1 MKSIVESLTEKSIAC
16 TVSAIEIYNKPDF
29 KYREETFSI
38 LMINSWELILKAK
51 MIKDAENNIKVI
63 YIKEN
68 IPKKNGEKS
77 KRWRYKLNK
86 NGYNLTIGI
95 EKILELYENKKDID
109 KRCLENISLLNIVRN
124 NSIHLINKDSE
135 LASIVYEI
143 GSANLKNYI
152 EFIIEN
158 LNKDLSKYNFYLMP
172 ISFYNEYEIVENVKI
187 ENTSFKTKLK
197 KDLLEL
203 NSKYKSGPNEKY
215 NIILATKVS
224 FIKGD
229 KNGIN
234 MKFTKEL
241 GENTINVNLTDEQI
255 DIKYPLSYE
264 DLVTMLKSR
273 YSDFKRDKKFN
284 ELNSKYRRNVNNAYQ
299 KFLNNKNK
307 EGAYRWQ
314 YNSNI
319 LNYFDR
325 DYTRKVK

>member
-1 MKSIVESLTEKSIAC
+1 MKSNVESLIEKSVAC
-16 TVSAIEIYNKPDF
+16 AVSAIEVYNKPDF

-51 MIKDAENNIKVI
+51 LIKAANNNIKVI

-68 IPKKNGEKS
+68 IPKKAGGKS
-77 KRWRYKLNK
+77 KRWKYKLNK
-86 NGYNLTIGI
+86 KGYNLTIGI
-95 EKILELYENKKDID
+95 EKLLEKFENDESVD
-109 KRCLENISLLNIVRN
+109 KRCLENIGLLNVVRN
-124 NSIHLINKDSE
+124 NAIHLINKDSE
-135 LASIVYEI
+135 LASIVYEV

-158 LNKDLSKYNFYLMP
+158 FNKDLSKYNFYLMP
-172 ISFYNEYEIVENVKI
+172 ISFYNDYEIIDNLKI
-187 ENTSFKTKLK
+187 EDTSFKSKLK

-215 NIILATKVS
+215 NILLATKVS

-234 MKFTKEL
+234 TKFTKEL
-241 GENTINVNLTDEQI
+241 GEDAIKVNLTDEEI
-255 DIKYPLSYE
+255 DIRYPLSYE
-264 DLVTMLKSR
+264 DLVNMLRSR
-273 YSDFKRDKKFN
+273 YNDFKQDKKFHD
-284 ELNSKYRRNVNNAYQ
+284 LNKKYRKNINNAYQ

-307 EGAYRWQ
+307 NGNSRWQ

-319 LNYFDR
+319 LNFFDK
-325 DYTRKVK
+325 DYIKK

>member
-1 MKSIVESLTEKSIAC
+1 MKSNVESLIEKSVAC
-16 TVSAIEIYNKPDF
+16 AVSAIEIYNKPDF

-51 MIKDAENNIKVI
+51 LIKAADNNIKVI

-68 IPKKNGEKS
+68 IPKKAGGKS
-77 KRWRYKLNK
+77 KKWKYKLNK
-86 NGYNLTIGI
+86 KGYNLTIGI
-95 EKILELYENKKDID
+95 EKLLEKFENDGSVD
-109 KRCLENISLLNIVRN
+109 KRCIENINLLNIVRN
-124 NSIHLINKDSE
+124 NAIHLINKDSE
-135 LASIVYEI
+135 LASIVYEV

-158 LNKDLSKYNFYLMP
+158 FNKDLSKYNFYLMP
-172 ISFYNEYEIVENVKI
+172 ISFYNDYEIIDNLKI
-187 ENTSFKTKLK
+187 EDTSFKSKLK

-234 MKFTKEL
+234 TKFSKEH
-241 GENTINVNLTDEQI
+241 GEEAIKINLTDEEI
-255 DIKYPLSYE
+255 DIRYPLSFK
-264 DLVTMLKSR
+264 DLVSTLKAR
-273 YSDFKRDKKFN
+273 YIDFKQDKKFY
-284 ELNSKYRRNVNNAYQ
+284 ELNKKYRKNLNNAYQ

-307 EGAYRWQ
+307 NNSSRWQ
-314 YNSNI
+314 YNNNI
-319 LNYFDR
+319 LNCFDK
-325 DYTRKVK
+325 DYIKK